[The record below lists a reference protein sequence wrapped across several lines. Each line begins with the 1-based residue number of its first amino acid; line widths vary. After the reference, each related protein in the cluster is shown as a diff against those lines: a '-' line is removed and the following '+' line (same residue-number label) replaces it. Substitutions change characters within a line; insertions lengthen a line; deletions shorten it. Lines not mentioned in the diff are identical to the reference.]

1 MANVFVGNTYIN
13 KKMLESGL
21 GRMDYYEHPRREE
34 LKTAYAMARAKK
46 IGIFS
51 QMCLSLTPPISS
63 ETGDVCGV
71 KGNIDT
77 NTQKKYYFLPA
88 CRNYSQV
95 TIDLSTDDQWFC
107 SESEAIQAGFAQ
119 STTCK

>member
-1 MANVFVGNTYIN
+1 
-13 KKMLESGL
+13 
-21 GRMDYYEHPRREE
+21 MDYYENPQKEA
-34 LKTAYAMARAKK
+34 LKKAYADARAKK

-107 SESEAIQAGFAQ
+107 SEGEAIEAGFAK
-119 STTCK
+119 SKTCV